1 LWKDV
6 IAIYGSMLDMEQQSI
21 RDRIETELKY
31 AYGQRALGNEGRAR
45 VCARRAAGW
54 AIAAFRHKRLGVKS
68 HPNAYN
74 LLRWFQGLADVPREY
89 RLAAARLT
97 TRVTTD
103 YKLPHIQD
111 LLEDA
116 RYIVEVLLQEME

>member
-1 LWKDV
+1 
-6 IAIYGSMLDMEQQSI
+6 MEQQSL
-21 RDRIETELKY
+21 RDRIEAELKY
-31 AYGQRALGNEGRAR
+31 ARDQRALGNEGRAR

-54 AIAAFRHKRLGVKS
+54 AIAAFRYKRLGVKS

-89 RLAAARLT
+89 RMAAARLT

-103 YKLPHIQD
+103 YKLPH
-111 LLEDA
+111 LEDPLDDA
-116 RYIVEVLLQEME
+116 RYIVEAVLR